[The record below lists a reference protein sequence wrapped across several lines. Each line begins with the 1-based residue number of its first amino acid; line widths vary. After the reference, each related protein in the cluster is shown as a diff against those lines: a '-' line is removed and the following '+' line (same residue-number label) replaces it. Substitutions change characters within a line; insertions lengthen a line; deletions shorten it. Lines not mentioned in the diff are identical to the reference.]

1 MLPGRSAAAG
11 GSIET
16 VMVGWSATETVAV
29 TLAPGTAWLAA
40 TTWYVPGATCVIW
53 KVPSFDASIVRER
66 FVPTFVIVIFAFGM
80 TEPLSS
86 VTNPEIAPH
95 VACDQLFAVERI
107 STTAERQ
114 R

>member
-1 MLPGRSAAAG
+1 
-11 GSIET
+11 
-16 VMVGWSATETVAV
+16 
-29 TLAPGTAWLAA
+29 
-40 TTWYVPGATCVIW
+40 
-53 KVPSFDASIVRER
+53 
-66 FVPTFVIVIFAFGM
+66 M